1 MASSRPNEV
10 DEPVSGWVG
19 WVFFAAVFMIINGAL
34 EIIQG
39 LAAIVKDKSYFVAG
53 GDNGVVVFNLRTWG
67 WIHLV
72 FGIVLVLV
80 GLSLMRGATWA
91 RVAGVVVVG
100 INMIGQFSFLGAYP
114 GWAIVALAID
124 AFILYAIIVHG
135 REARPD

>member
-1 MASSRPNEV
+1 MASSQSNDI

-19 WVFFAAVFMIINGAL
+19 WIFFAAIFMMINGAF

-39 LAAIVKDKSYFVAG
+39 LAAILKDKSYFVAG
-53 GDNGVVVFNLRTWG
+53 DNGAVVFNLRTWG

-72 FGIVLVLV
+72 FGIILVVV
-80 GLSLMRGATWA
+80 GLYLMRGVTWA
-91 RVAGVVVVG
+91 RVAAVVVVA

-114 GWAIVALAID
+114 GWSIVALAID